1 VKQNKT
7 HHNLNKNKITPTN
20 NNNVQQQKISWSKD
34 NLESNMQQNHE
45 ITCVVHADLKNP
57 EAEKFLTCSNF
68 FWGNFFSKSLLKAC
82 MDSWRHTCSDHE
94 CEGLT
99 GVMWTSRLQWCCLQ
113 HTHTHTHSS
122 FIAEASI
129 QRRALTGGPEDLNV
143 KLWSCNTN

>member
-1 VKQNKT
+1 VKQNKN

-20 NNNVQQQKISWSKD
+20 SNNNVQQQKMSWSKD
-34 NLESNMQQNHE
+34 NLERNMQQNHE

-57 EAEKFLTCSNF
+57 EAEKFPTCSNF
-68 FWGNFFSKSLLKAC
+68 FWGKFISKSLLKAC

-113 HTHTHTHSS
+113 HTYTHTQFIHCRSLDPKKSS
-122 FIAEASI
+122 HWRPRGSEC
-129 QRRALTGGPEDLNV
+129 QTV
-143 KLWSCNTN
+143 KLQY